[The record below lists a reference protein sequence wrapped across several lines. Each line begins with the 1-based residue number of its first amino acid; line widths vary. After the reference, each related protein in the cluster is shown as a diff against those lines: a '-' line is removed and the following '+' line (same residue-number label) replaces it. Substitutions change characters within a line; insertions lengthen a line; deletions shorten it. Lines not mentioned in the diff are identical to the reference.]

1 MRTPYFES
9 SRPLQSAHKLALAA
23 LLLAAFLSDRAAG
36 EEFEQHH
43 AHEHGKVTLNVA
55 VDAAALFV
63 ALDAP
68 AINVVGFEH
77 TPRTPQER
85 AAARHASEFIR
96 SGHSLIGFPP
106 GAGCRFVST
115 GFVEPNWEGDGEVS
129 EAEQGKTREHDQHA
143 DYEAQFKYRCE
154 HPEELAWFEP
164 WLIAKLLN
172 VTETRINLITPA
184 GQRSETVTNA
194 RVRVRLQ

>member
-1 MRTPYFES
+1 MRTRYPHS
-9 SRPLQSAHKLALAA
+9 PGPLQSAHKLALAA
-23 LLLAAFLSDRAAG
+23 MLLAALLWDQAAG

-55 VDAAALFV
+55 VDAGALLV

-68 AINVVGFEH
+68 AVNVVGFEH

-96 SGHSLIGFPP
+96 SGHSLIGAPP
-106 GAGCRFVST
+106 GAGCRFVSAE
-115 GFVEPNWEGDGEVS
+115 FAEPKWEGDSEPT
-129 EAEQGKTREHDQHA
+129 EAEHGKTEEHA
-143 DYEAQFKYRCE
+143 DYEARFKYRCD

-172 VTETRINLITPA
+172 VTETRINLITPS

-194 RVRVRLQ
+194 RARVRLQ

>member
-1 MRTPYFES
+1 MMRTPYPES

-23 LLLAAFLSDRAAG
+23 LLLAAFLWDQAAG

-55 VDAAALFV
+55 VDAAALLV

-77 TPRTPQER
+77 APRTPQER

-106 GAGCRFVST
+106 
-115 GFVEPNWEGDGEVS
+115 GDGEVS

-164 WLIAKLLN
+164 WLIARLLN

-184 GQRSETVTNA
+184 GQRSETVTSA